1 MHPSILLLALAC
13 LGAATA
19 ARLEQT
25 PTPLTMLTD
34 PLARCLDGTL
44 SGYYHQPAAS
54 AADATRWV
62 IFLEGGGEC
71 ASQTA
76 CTDATRTPLGSSTHF
91 YPSITFGP
99 GHYLA
104 NANAT
109 ANPDFATWHH
119 VDVPY
124 CSQDLFSGQ
133 RTDAPPSTW
142 GLYFSGHRIL
152 AAVINALE
160 RDAGLASATEIV
172 FSGVS
177 AGGIGMWLN
186 ANWCVSIIRRIILI
200 AFAWGAR
207 LFIQSYITLSDSYR
221 YFSHYHRFTVSFFN
235 QVERAPAQCSHYTR
249 ANRRLLLFRLPLHGP
264 QSHGQ
269 LPRRFSRAGVADDHC
284 ALGLF
289 Y

>member
-1 MHPSILLLALAC
+1 MNAMRLSISLLAIAC
-13 LGAATA
+13 FGATA
-19 ARLEQT
+19 AAAAGLEQT
-25 PTPLTMLTD
+25 PAPLTMLTD
-34 PLARCLDGTL
+34 PTARCLDGTL
-44 SGYYHQPAAS
+44 SGYYHQPATS
-54 AADATRWV
+54 AADSTRWV

-76 CTDATRTPLGSSTHF
+76 CTDATHTALGSSTHF

-109 ANPDFATWHH
+109 ANPNFATWHH

-152 AAVINALE
+152 AAVIDALE
-160 RDAGLASATEIV
+160 RDAGLATATEIV

-186 ANWCVSIIRRIILI
+186 ANWYVTDSNRAHDYLRAYCMSADAMVSLGRVTLI
-200 AFAWGAR
+200 V
-207 LFIQSYITLSDSYR
+207 TLSR
-221 YFSHYHRFTVSFFN
+221 MYFSC
-235 QVERAPAQCSHYTR
+235 P
-249 ANRRLLLFRLPLHGP
+249 LPG
-264 QSHGQ
+264 
-269 LPRRFSRAGVADDHC
+269 
-284 ALGLF
+284 
-289 Y
+289 